1 MAREK
6 DHQHYD
12 VVVVGGGPAGLTA
25 ALYAGRAQLATLLV
39 EQGLLGGLATSTS
52 EVCNYPGFP
61 EDISGLELMRRFEA
75 QARRFGVEIK
85 NSPVKALALAGGDK
99 TVETF
104 RTVYHAKAVILATGG
119 KPRLLGVPGEAAFLY
134 DKGISFCATCDA
146 AQCTGK
152 TVMVIGSGDAA
163 LEEGVFLTRFASKVI
178 LSVRH
183 EEGNVRAH
191 PAARDAAF
199 ANPKLEF
206 RWNTAVDRF
215 QGDAR
220 LEAVV
225 LKDTRTG
232 ALSPVAV
239 DRCFYFTG
247 HLPATELFAGQVAL
261 TERGYVATDARMRTS
276 VEGVF
281 AAGDVRDTCLRQIAT
296 AVGDGAIAGSEAQR
310 YLADRD
316 ILEKQ
321 HRQPGKPGDQPAP
334 AKGSTLQRAS

>member
-6 DHQHYD
+6 DHQHCD
-12 VVVVGGGPAGLTA
+12 VVVVGAGPAGLTA

-52 EVCNYPGFP
+52 AVCNYPGFP
-61 EDISGLELMRRFEA
+61 EDISGLELMKRFEA
-75 QARRFGVEIK
+75 QARRFGVQIK
-85 NSPVKALALAGGDK
+85 NSPVKLLALAGGDK

-191 PAARDAAF
+191 LAARDAAF

-206 RWNTAVDRF
+206 RWNTVDHF
-215 QGDAR
+215 QGDGR
-220 LEAVV
+220 LETVV
-225 LKDTRTG
+225 LKDTRTS
-232 ALSPVAV
+232 ALSPVRI

-261 TERGYVATDARMRTS
+261 TGRGYVATDARMRTS

-310 YLADRD
+310 YLAERE
-316 ILEKQ
+316 ILDKQ
-321 HRQPGKPGDQPAP
+321 HRQPENPVAQPAP
-334 AKGSTLQRAS
+334 VKGSTLQRAS

>member
-1 MAREK
+1 MAVEK

-25 ALYAGRAQLATLLV
+25 ALYAGRARRKTLLV
-39 EQGLLGGLATSTS
+39 EKGLLGGLATSTS

-85 NSPVKALALAGGDK
+85 NSPVKRLGLVGADK

-104 RTVYHAKAVILATGG
+104 RTVYHARAVILATGG
-119 KPRLLGVPGEAAFLY
+119 KPRLLGVPGEDAFLY

-152 TVMVIGSGDAA
+152 TVMVVGSGDAA
-163 LEEGVFLTRFASKVI
+163 LEEGMFLSRFADKVI

-183 EEGNVRAH
+183 EEGHVRAH
-191 PAARDAAF
+191 PAAREEAL

-206 RWNTAVDRF
+206 RWNTVVDHF
-215 QGDAR
+215 QGEGR
-220 LEAVV
+220 LETVI

-232 ALSPVAV
+232 TLSPVRV

-261 TERGYVATDARMRTS
+261 TQRGYVHTDARMRTS
-276 VEGVF
+276 VDGVF

-310 YLADRD
+310 CLADR
-316 ILEKQ
+316 EAA
-321 HRQPGKPGDQPAP
+321 QPMH
-334 AKGSTLQRAS
+334 RAS